1 MTVLQWHPA
10 FYAGIQIELADE
22 AQYLSFEN
30 EHQLGTKPKEIDV
43 LIIKKDPNVSIKKNI
58 GRIFRKHNI
67 IEYKSPE
74 DYLSIDDFYKVYGY
88 GCFYKSDVKNVN
100 EIKAKE
106 ITISF
111 VTKRYPRKV
120 IRHLEKEQHLQ
131 VHKWEKGI
139 YYVYGGWFPIQF
151 VVTSQLTKETNFWL
165 HNLTND
171 LKKVEEAEI
180 LLKKYKNYQ
189 DDNLHQSVMN
199 IIVQA
204 NKEVFMEARGM
215 CQALFELMEDEIKER
230 ENRAKEEELK
240 LIVTKMLKK
249 DMSIIDICDIAG
261 CTPEYLQNLKKD
273 IS

>member
-1 MTVLQWHPA
+1 M
-10 FYAGIQIELADE
+10 
-22 AQYLSFEN
+22 
-30 EHQLGTKPKEIDV
+30 
-43 LIIKKDPNVSIKKNI
+43 
-58 GRIFRKHNI
+58 
-67 IEYKSPE
+67 
-74 DYLSIDDFYKVYGY
+74 
-88 GCFYKSDVKNVN
+88 
-100 EIKAKE
+100 
-106 ITISF
+106 
-111 VTKRYPRKV
+111 
-120 IRHLEKEQHLQ
+120 
-131 VHKWEKGI
+131 
-139 YYVYGGWFPIQF
+139 
-151 VVTSQLTKETNFWL
+151 VTSQLTKGTNFWL

-180 LLKKYKNYQ
+180 LLKEYKNYQ

-249 DMSIIDICDIAG
+249 DMSAIDICDIAG